1 MPITEQFRAKAA
13 ECKELAARAT
23 DPSTI
28 HEFQQLERSFTE
40 IA

>member
-1 MPITEQFRAKAA
+1 MPITEQFRERAA
-13 ECKELAARAT
+13 EFKEPVACAT

-28 HEFQQLERSFTE
+28 REFQQLERSFTE